1 MTMKKKNIL
10 FSLAATLMTCAVAM
24 CGLTS
29 CTNEDNADKKQ
40 AVNEARTYT
49 VSIPAN
55 IGGGETRAVEFGTD
69 GSSTTSKF
77 KTTDVIHAFW
87 YNTDHYELAGTLTPD
102 ANAASAKL
110 TGVLTGVAT
119 GTNNLLLC
127 YNLTEQTGTKP
138 GDGLYDSNFKYNGQ
152 TGAATSAASKDF
164 ATATVSITDVSGSSV
179 TTTAATFEHLQSM
192 FRQRLSFVDADGT
205 TPISPTPTIST
216 IFIQTENSAHMDWLY
231 QPLPPTHG
239 TTSLIISSPTITT
252 DGDIYFAIRFNSD
265 LEATEKLIISCY
277 DTDGNYYTV
286 TKTPPTGGF
295 QNGNYY
301 YGIATMK
308 KIPALHRLSA
318 SNVGYVVCD
327 NGIVVHDVSS
337 VPAGHTAVAMIAHVG
352 AIAGVCEHGL
362 AVSLD
367 DTPLAGTWAEA
378 NAYIAGL
385 TAVPYATEWRLPTIA
400 DWQYIFIGCGAS
412 GSYSATPTTLSS
424 EEMNGKIR
432 TNVGEG
438 PIMSDCEFWTGTATS
453 ETEVWR
459 VTISADENTATFV
472 SGTNKTGPCKPRAV
486 LAF

>member
-1 MTMKKKNIL
+1 MKKKNIL

-164 ATATVSITDVSGSSV
+164 AMATVSITDVSGSSV

-231 QPLPPTHG
+231 QPLPSTHG

-327 NGIVVHDVSS
+327 NGIVVYDVSS

-362 AVSLD
+362 AISLD
-367 DTPLAGTWAEA
+367 LPLSGTWAEA
-378 NAYIAGL
+378 NTYVSGL

-400 DWQYIFIGCGAS
+400 DWQYMFIGCGAT
-412 GSYSATPTTLSS
+412 GSYSATPTKLSS
-424 EEMNGKIR
+424 AEINAKI
-432 TNVGEG
+432 TAADGTGAVLV
-438 PIMSDCEFWTGTATS
+438 DCDYWTATES
-453 ETEVWR
+453 GSAVWS
-459 VTISADENTATFV
+459 INFSYDGNTATFN
-472 SGTNKTGPCKPRAV
+472 SGTDKTGSCRPRAV

>member
-1 MTMKKKNIL
+1 MKKKNIL
-10 FSLAATLMTCAVAM
+10 FSLAATLMICAVAM
-24 CGLTS
+24 CGMTS
-29 CTNEDNADKKQ
+29 CTNEDNVDKKQ

-301 YGIATMK
+301 YGTATMK

-327 NGIVVHDVSS
+327 NGIVVYDVSS

-362 AVSLD
+362 AISLD
-367 DTPLAGTWAEA
+367 LPLSGTWAEA
-378 NAYIAGL
+378 NTYVSGL
-385 TAVPYATEWRLPTIA
+385 TAVPYATWRLPTIA
-400 DWQYIFIGCGAS
+400 DWQYIFIGCGAT

-424 EEMNGKIR
+424 AEINAKI
-432 TNVGEG
+432 TAADGTGAVLV
-438 PIMSDCEFWTGTATS
+438 DCDYWTATES
-453 ETEVWR
+453 GSAVWS
-459 VTISADENTATFV
+459 INFSADGNTATFN
-472 SGTNKTGPCKPRAV
+472 SGTDKTGSCRPRAV